1 MSALDDLVGLVARL
15 RAPNGCP
22 WDRVQTHRSLIR
34 YLREEALELEKALVR
49 GRWHEVEDEL
59 GDVLLQVLLHA
70 QIAKEGGRFNIQD
83 VARSQ
88 FLKLKRRHPH
98 VFGSRAFK
106 TAKDV
111 KLHWD
116 EIKVTEQALRRK
128 DVKRRTVKA
137 SRRGSKASG
146 ASRPSPS

>member
-1 MSALDDLVGLVARL
+1 MKPLESLVRLVARL
-15 RAPNGCP
+15 RAPQGCP
-22 WDRVQTHRSLIR
+22 WDRAQTHRSLIR

-49 GRWHEVEDEL
+49 GRWHEMEDEL

-70 QIAKEGGRFNIQD
+70 QIAKERGRFDIQD

-111 KLHWD
+111 RLHWD
-116 EIKVTEQALRRK
+116 SIKVTEQALRRK
-128 DVKRRTVKA
+128 DVERRGLARKRR
-137 SRRGSKASG
+137 
-146 ASRPSPS
+146 

>member
-1 MSALDDLVGLVARL
+1 MPFFGDSIRLLSRETLESLTWLVVRL
-15 RAPNGCP
+15 RAPQGCP
-22 WDRVQTHRSLIR
+22 WDRAQTHRSLIR

-49 GRWHEVEDEL
+49 GRWHEMEDEL

-70 QIAKEGGRFNIQD
+70 QIAKERGRFDIQD

-111 KLHWD
+111 RLHWD
-116 EIKVTEQALRRK
+116 SIKVTEQALRRK
-128 DVKRRTVKA
+128 DVERRGLARKRR
-137 SRRGSKASG
+137 
-146 ASRPSPS
+146 